1 MSKVLR
7 VLIVDDHQ
15 MFADAIE
22 LLLAGEVGIEAV
34 GTAATGEEAIR
45 LCERTEPD
53 VVLMDVDLPGI
64 DGIQACERLR
74 DAHPATLVVMI
85 SAVESAEV
93 LARSIEAGACAF
105 VPKTHAAHEL
115 IGVIR
120 RAATGEMVLP
130 QGGVDQVLRRLQNTI
145 RARPELEGA
154 TRLTAREVEILQE
167 LAEGKSTGEVARA
180 LSISP
185 HTVQSHIRSILTKLG
200 VRSKLEAVLIG
211 LRRGMIRLPS
221 KT

>member
-1 MSKVLR
+1 MSEGLR

-22 LLLAGEVGIEAV
+22 LLLAGEIGIEAV
-34 GTAATGEEAIR
+34 GTAGSGEEALA

-64 DGIQACERLR
+64 DGIEACRRVREM
-74 DAHPATLVVMI
+74 HPATQVVI
-85 SAVESAEV
+85 ITAVQPADV
-93 LARSIEAGACAF
+93 LARAIEAGACGF
-105 VPKTHAAHEL
+105 IPKTRAAHEL
-115 IGVIR
+115 INVIR
-120 RAATGEMVLP
+120 RAASGEMVLP
-130 QGGVDQVLRRLQNTI
+130 PGGVDQVLRRLQRAI
-145 RARPELEGA
+145 RAQPEPEGV

-167 LAEGKSTGEVARA
+167 LAEGKSTGEVAST

-200 VRSKLEAVLIG
+200 VRSKLEAVLVALRQG
-211 LRRGMIRLPS
+211 LIRLPS
-221 KT
+221 NA